1 MYAISC
7 LRKYP
12 THGQAHI
19 SLLHNYK
26 ILFMR
31 KTHGSKTIFCGFITL
46 VVVNIEL
53 KQNPLQV
60 EQTWRQI
67 KEVKESVIL
76 TH

>member
-1 MYAISC
+1 
-7 LRKYP
+7 
-12 THGQAHI
+12 
-19 SLLHNYK
+19 
-26 ILFMR
+26 MR

-76 TH
+76 IH